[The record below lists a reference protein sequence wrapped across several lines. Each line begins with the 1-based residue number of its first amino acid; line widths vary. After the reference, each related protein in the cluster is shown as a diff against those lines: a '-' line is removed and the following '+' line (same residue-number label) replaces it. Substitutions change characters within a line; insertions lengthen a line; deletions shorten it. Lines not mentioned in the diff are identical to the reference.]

1 MNFSTSQFAKL
12 AAGLSASA
20 VSAPAFSKIAYLIHE
35 LFVGDTISTSNAGA
49 GFYVGATVGSL
60 GNPNAATPTPAIY
73 LGAANKGTSYT
84 LLSGDMGSSAQI
96 QESMTNS
103 SGTATGS
110 SNIVPVTA
118 VPTVYGYGQVGGNVS
133 MSADYNPSPF
143 FNNCLFDSR
152 GLGLQSNG
160 NAAGNGTGTG
170 WAIDANGW
178 PTTSTGNPTGAS
190 QVVLTAVTTAGV
202 DGQMAAGVYQ
212 GQFQSTGASA
222 TIPSLQIATN
232 SAISNI
238 VNTGGAGA
246 WNTTFT
252 LTLTAG
258 AVCQLA
264 FNAPFQ
270 NLVIPRDGTSNFSP
284 SLFYTP
290 AIAYY
295 AQFGTLRLMDM
306 CVAYKTPE
314 TTWST
319 RIPNYQNIVASFG
332 IIGNSGAYDQYAW
345 ETIIQFINAVATY
358 SGSKL
363 KSAWINTG
371 GYITADYGTGL
382 SALLNSYP
390 INSGLKIYV
399 EVGNEPWNG
408 SFVYFGG
415 YLSRAATEV
424 QALVGPAFAGLVT
437 SVVSNGTTC
446 TITVSA
452 LPSFLT
458 AGNSYPA
465 IFTDVSSGTWNFG
478 TPAAPISITAVNST
492 TLTFPCTI
500 NATMTSTDQFAIYFN
515 LASNLINDGLAQY
528 NYFYLLYKWM
538 VRAVYTVQQAW
549 QINRPADGFLL
560 NLQQYDQTAAG
571 TNPTQYSPVHFP
583 YAAFLGGG
591 SASWLYGA
599 AIAPYINMD
608 AYNPGWTGVQATDLT
623 TIFAKLNLILTTTAT
638 YGIQSHIFMCRKYAI
653 APMIYEAAA
662 DITGYTFNGAFIPA
676 LCSDARMGT
685 LITSLLNVWFNLG
698 GNEFNFFATS
708 PSVYQANTSGSVWS
722 LSQSYSSTTDP
733 MYVALTGYA
742 ATARSY
748 VTSGFSVPGTV
759 TVANYMNS
767 LPGSAAGTAGAMYWS
782 SNAVQR
788 EIDFL
793 ALVNRSSRFNIVV
806 SGYDA
811 AATVATII
819 IDGVSAGTVTMG
831 GSGSGGSG
839 TIGASSTLTGINLS
853 SGAHQIG
860 VQFAANAGTSPGV
873 YSITLT
879 QA

>member
-1 MNFSTSQFAKL
+1 M
-12 AAGLSASA
+12 
-20 VSAPAFSKIAYLIHE
+20 PE
-35 LFVGDTISTSNAGA
+35 LFVGDTLTLGSTAA
-49 GFYVGATVGSL
+49 GFYAGATVGWL
-60 GNPNAATPTPAIY
+60 GNPVAPSPTPNIY
-73 LGAANKGTSYT
+73 LGGVNKGASYT
-84 LLSGDMGSSAQI
+84 LLSGDIGSSAQI

-103 SGTATGS
+103 SGTATSVS
-110 SNIVPVTA
+110 SSVPVTA
-118 VPTVYGYGQVGGNVS
+118 VPTVYGYGHVGGNVS

-143 FNNCLFDSR
+143 FNNCFFDSR
-152 GLGLQSNG
+152 GLGLQGNG

-178 PTTSTGNPTGAS
+178 PTTSSGNPTGAS
-190 QVVLTAVTTAGV
+190 QVVLTANTTTGV
-202 DGQMAAGVYQ
+202 DGQMAAGTYH
-212 GQFQSTGASA
+212 GQFQSTGTSA
-222 TIPSLQIATN
+222 TIPSLLIATN

-238 VNTGGAGA
+238 VNTGGSGA

-295 AQFGTLRLMDM
+295 SQFGTMRLMDM

-319 RIPNYQNIVASFG
+319 RIPNYANIVASFG
-332 IIGNSGAYDQYAW
+332 IPGNAGSYNQYSW

-371 GYITADYGTGL
+371 GYVTADYGTGL

-408 SFVYFGG
+408 GFVYYGG
-415 YLSRAATEV
+415 YLTRAVAEV
-424 QALVGPAFAGLVT
+424 QALTGSAFFGLVS

-465 IFTDVSSGTWNFG
+465 IFTNSFSGTWNFG
-478 TPAAPISITAVNST
+478 TPASPITITAVNST
-492 TLTFPCTI
+492 TLTFPCTV
-500 NATMTSTDQFAIYFN
+500 NATMTSTDQFAVYFN

-528 NYFYLLYKWM
+528 GYYYLSYKWM
-538 VRAVYTVQQAW
+538 VREVYTIQQAW
-549 QINRPADGFLL
+549 KVNRHADGFLL

-571 TNPTQYSPVHFP
+571 ANPTQYAPVHFA

-591 SASWLYGA
+591 SATWLHGA
-599 AIAPYINMD
+599 AIAPYINLD
-608 AYNPGWTGVQATDLT
+608 AYNPGWSGVQATDLT
-623 TIFAKLNLILTTTAT
+623 TMFAKLNLILTTTT
-638 YGIQSHIFMCRKYAI
+638 LYGLQSHIFMCRKYGI
-653 APMIYEAAA
+653 SPMIYEAAT
-662 DITGYTFNGAFIPA
+662 DITGYTFSGAFIPA

-685 LITSLLNVWFNLG
+685 LITSLLNIWFNLG
-698 GNEFNFFATS
+698 GNEFQFFGLS
-708 PSVYQANTSGSVWS
+708 PAVYQANSVNSVWS
-722 LSQSYSSTTDP
+722 LAQSYTTTTDA
-733 MYVALTGYA
+733 MFVSLTGYA
-742 ATARSY
+742 STPRSY
-748 VTSGFSVPGTV
+748 ATSGFSVPGAV
-759 TVANYMNS
+759 TTAAYMNAN
-767 LPGSAAGTAGAMYWS
+767 PGGTIASSSALYWL
-782 SNAVQR
+782 SNTTVR
-788 EIDFL
+788 ELDFL
-793 ALVNRSSRFNIVV
+793 AVVNRACRFNLVV
-806 SGYDA
+806 NGYDST
-811 AATVATII
+811 ATVATII
-819 IDGVSAGTVTMG
+819 VDGVSAGTVTMG
-831 GSGSGGSG
+831 GSGSGSTG
-839 TIGASSTLTGINLS
+839 TVGASSTLTGINLTA
-853 SGAHQIG
+853 GAHQIG
-860 VQFAANAGTSPGV
+860 IQFAANAGNSPGV